1 MVRQRNNFLKHSNSF
16 VFASREELTR
26 CKAWGKDFTL
36 ELSLSR
42 GGKMRDDSKETHIPW
57 IHLLKTVEHQFAYK
71 FDDKEAVFTAHEAWN
86 EVEVQIRE
94 KPI

>member
-1 MVRQRNNFLKHSNSF
+1 
-16 VFASREELTR
+16 
-26 CKAWGKDFTL
+26 
-36 ELSLSR
+36 
-42 GGKMRDDSKETHIPW
+42 MRDDSKETHIPW